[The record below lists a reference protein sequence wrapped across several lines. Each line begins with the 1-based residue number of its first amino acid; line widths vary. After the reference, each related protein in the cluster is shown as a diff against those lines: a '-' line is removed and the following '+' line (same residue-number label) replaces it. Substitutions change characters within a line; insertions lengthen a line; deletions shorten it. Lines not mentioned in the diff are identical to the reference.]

1 MQRFAIHPA
10 RGASANDGRHAFTLV
25 ELLVVI
31 AIIGILIGILLP
43 AVQAARESAR
53 RTQCINNFKQLGLAA
68 LNFHE
73 ANQTFPMGRQQPY
86 PYGQH
91 VMILPYLE
99 QGSVYAQINF
109 ANGTGSNDAKFVNIP
124 AFRCPDDLDDRMTSA
139 TLSGDQYDATLGAW
153 GRNSYRANAGSDYGI
168 TINGGSTSAKETNN
182 GIFLTNVVVRMAQI
196 TDGTSNT
203 ALFSEKV
210 LGDGDDNNVEVL
222 SDYFQLANNNSTA
235 SATAVYTKCMAL
247 KPTTLSGSA
256 NQTSF
261 SGRDWINGNYM
272 TTRYNHIMT
281 PNTWSCPRGNSPN
294 DNGGATTACSRHV
307 GGVGLGMVDGS
318 ARFVSDSINVT
329 VWQAL
334 GSKDGGETIAT
345 SF

>member
-1 MQRFAIHPA
+1 MQRS
-10 RGASANDGRHAFTLV
+10 SAHLACGPSALNIRRAFTLV

-31 AIIGILIGILLP
+31 AIIGILIAILLP
-43 AVQAARESAR
+43 AVQSARESAR
-53 RTQCINNFKQLGLAA
+53 RTQCINNLKQLGLAT

-73 ANQTFPMGRQQPY
+73 ANQFFPMGRQQPN
-86 PYGQH
+86 PYSQH

-99 QGSVYAQINF
+99 QGSVYDQINF
-109 ANGTGSNDAKFVNIP
+109 ANGTGTSNARFVNIP
-124 AFRCPDDLDDRMTSA
+124 GFRCPDDLDDRMTSA

-153 GRNSYRANAGSDYGI
+153 GRNNYRANAGSDVG
-168 TINGGSTSAKETNN
+168 TTVNGGGASAKETNN

-203 ALFSEKV
+203 ALFSEKL
-210 LGDGDDNNVEVL
+210 LGDGDDNNVEKQT
-222 SDYFQLANNNSTA
+222 DFFQLANNTTT
-235 SATAVYTKCMAL
+235 ATATQVYTKCVAL
-247 KPTTLSGSA
+247 NTATMSGSA

-272 TTRYNHIMT
+272 TTRYNHLMP

-307 GGVGLGMVDGS
+307 SGVGLGMVDGS
-318 ARFVSDSINVT
+318 ARFVSDNIDVNV
-329 VWQAL
+329 WRAL
-334 GSKDGGETIAT
+334 GSKDGGETMAQ
-345 SF
+345 SY